1 MTELHW
7 KPASEL
13 AAMIRK
19 RELKPSELMDATIAR
34 IEALNPKLNA
44 FCAMRADEALAEARA
59 MDEKVTRSEK
69 LGALAG
75 LPLGVKDLED
85 VAGLPNTH
93 GGSVPFRDHV
103 PAADSIQVARLR
115 AAGAIVVGKTNAPEF
130 GYTNFTRNRL
140 FGTTRNPWNVERT
153 PGGSSGG
160 SAAAIAGGMIPLA
173 TGSDGGGSIRGPA
186 CYVGCFGLKP
196 SFGRIPYDPVLGMQG
211 WEDASVVGPLTRTV
225 RDAAMYMDA
234 VVGYHALDP
243 DSRPHPGLS
252 YVAVLGQLPKKSRI
266 AFHPT
271 LGQLIQGE
279 VAREVEKAAAAFR
292 ELGHEVTA
300 LDEAVPDLSKAWL
313 RLGATQD
320 YAILYD
326 YIQREQDRSEFGR
339 GFLSG
344 LMASERITWKHYNQA
359 YRARAEFNRWMQHV
373 FERFDLLLTPA
384 QPTEAFIARG
394 PAPDRIDGRPVRSG
408 LDISGLTYQFN
419 LSGHP
424 AATVR
429 AGFTDSGMPCGLQ
442 IVAERHREDL
452 VLQAAHA
459 YEQARPWN
467 DKWPQV

>member
-13 AAMIRK
+13 AAMIRR
-19 RELKPSELMDATIAR
+19 RELKPSELMDATLAR

-44 FCAMRADEALAEARA
+44 FCAMRAERALDEARA
-59 MDEKVTRSEK
+59 MDEKIARGEA
-69 LGALAG
+69 LGTLAG
-75 LPLGVKDLED
+75 LPIGVKDLED
-85 VAGLPNTH
+85 ALGLPTTF
-93 GGSVPFRDHV
+93 GSVPFKDHR
-103 PAADSIQVARLR
+103 PEADSVQVARLK
-115 AAGAIVVGKTNAPEF
+115 AAGAIVIGKTNAPEF
-130 GYTNFTRNRL
+130 GYTNFTKNRL
-140 FGTTRNPWNVERT
+140 FGVTRNPWNLERT

-196 SFGRIPYDPVLGMQG
+196 SFGRIPHDPTLGMQG

-234 VVGYHALDP
+234 VVGYHPADP
-243 DSRPHPGLS
+243 DSLPHPGLS
-252 YVAVLGQLPKKSRI
+252 YVEVIEQLPRKLRI

-271 LGQLIQGE
+271 LGQIIQSE
-279 VAREVEKAAAAFR
+279 VAREVEKAARAFR
-292 ELGHEVTA
+292 DLGHEVTT
-300 LDEAVPDLSKAWL
+300 LDEAVPDTSGVWL
-313 RLGATQD
+313 RIGATQT
-320 YAILYD
+320 YAMLYD
-326 YIQREQDRSEFGR
+326 YIQREKDRVEFGR
-339 GFLSG
+339 GFLAG
-344 LMASERITWKHYNQA
+344 QLTAERISWRHYNLA
-359 YRARAEFNRWMQHV
+359 YRTRTEFNRWMQRT

-384 QPTEAFIARG
+384 QPSEAFSAKG
-394 PAPDRIDGRPVRSG
+394 PPPSEIDGRPVRNG
-408 LDISGLTYQFN
+408 LDISGLSYQFN

-429 AGFTDSGMPCGLQ
+429 AGFSDSGMPCGLQ